1 MSKKSTVDDVFRHN
15 FLQDCKLH
23 TVCADEGD
31 TRPALECVHFD
42 KGYAFA
48 SDSHVAVRLK
58 IDGFSNLEPEE
69 IEKLNGK
76 SLHARHFKQLLD
88 CDVIT
93 EITDEGISATN
104 IGTSAV
110 DEKRTFFKFN
120 NNVKY
125 PKIHDLFETSLCE
138 TKGGTAKLGIKPQFL
153 LQASKAISAG
163 PTGVIMEI
171 ADDRKAIVVR
181 PISML
186 TRPYAVA
193 IVMPI
198 MTMDED

>member
-1 MSKKSTVDDVFRHN
+1 MSKKHPDDVFRHN

-31 TRPALECVHFD
+31 TRPAMECVHFEN
-42 KGYAFA
+42 GYAFA
-48 SDSHVAVRLK
+48 SDSHVAVRLR

-76 SLHARHFKQLLD
+76 TLHARHFKQLLD
-88 CDVIT
+88 CDAIT
-93 EITDEGISATN
+93 EITDDGITATN

-120 NNVKY
+120 NSVKY
-125 PKIHDLFETSLCE
+125 PKIQELFEKSLCE
-138 TKGGTAKLGIKPQFL
+138 TKEGTVKLGIKPQL
-153 LQASKAISAG
+153 LHQASKAISAG

-181 PISML
+181 PISVVM
-186 TRPYAVA
+186 RPYAVA
-193 IVMPI
+193 IVMPV
-198 MTMDED
+198 MVTDED